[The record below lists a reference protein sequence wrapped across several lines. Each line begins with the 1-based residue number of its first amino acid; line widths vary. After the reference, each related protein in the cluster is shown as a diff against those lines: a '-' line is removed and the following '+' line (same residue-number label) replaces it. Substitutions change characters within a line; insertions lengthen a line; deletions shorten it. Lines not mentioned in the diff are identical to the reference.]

1 MESEKIILSMEVLLD
16 ERYNGEK
23 SYGGISALR
32 TIYESE
38 VEEFIT
44 YADNELDCRQA
55 LEMLKAILLLQ
66 MDLEHRQVKEWII
79 DNFALH
85 KKVFSF
91 SIEYLDYSDEDN
103 FHPWLR
109 KSNIYIERKSVEHV
123 ILFDE
128 IYAMLYF
135 GQYHLPIQYRTKD
148 EPGDYY
154 YEAPDPNE
162 PTVFETIKNLLGIHE
177 KS

>member
-1 MESEKIILSMEVLLD
+1 MESEKIILSMDVLLD
-16 ERYNGEK
+16 ERFHGEK

-128 IYAMLYF
+128 IYSMLYF
-135 GQYHLPIQYRTKD
+135 GQYHLPTQYRTKD

-154 YEAPDPNE
+154 YEPKE
-162 PTVFETIKNLLGIHE
+162 TGQTYVFEELKVLLGI
-177 KS
+177 S